1 MPLSQRGHTMATTQQ
16 LHPGKVTVRVS
27 LNLPEHLYDQYAE
40 RAAKRGVTVEEELLQ
55 QANRTRNWYDSTPI
69 YVDNATRQALS
80 KLADRLLASQEDL
93 LTWARAS
100 ATLTI
105 NGVKVE
111 LPSTLRAK
119 IDVQRYRMPF
129 KDFIAE
135 KVIESLERWVGLRG

>member
-1 MPLSQRGHTMATTQQ
+1 
-16 LHPGKVTVRVS
+16 
-27 LNLPEHLYDQYAE
+27 
-40 RAAKRGVTVEEELLQ
+40 
-55 QANRTRNWYDSTPI
+55 
-69 YVDNATRQALS
+69 VDNATRNALS
-80 KLADRLLASQEDL
+80 KLADRSLHTQEELLQ
-93 LTWARAS
+93 WAKAS

-119 IDVQRYRMPF
+119 IDVQRYRTPF